1 MDNSLLANTYVKRI
15 LMHDEEIVNALTDD
29 TTGTRIYPGDA
40 HAGSKFPFV
49 VIHRNT
55 VEPQYTKD
63 GCFENNVSTTVFII
77 DNAYDEGLAIANNIR
92 NRLDLC
98 RYSDEDIYISRIEL
112 TGAAEYVV
120 DNTFVQELTFN
131 LEISN

>member
-15 LMHDEEIVNALTDD
+15 LMQDEKILNALTDEV
-29 TTGTRIYPGDA
+29 TGTRIYPGDA
-40 HAGSKFPFV
+40 RAGSKYPFV
-49 VIHRNT
+49 AIHRNT
-55 VEPQYTKD
+55 VDPQYTKD
-63 GCFENNVSTTVFII
+63 GCYENNVSVTVFII
-77 DNAYDEGLAIANNIR
+77 DNSYDEGVAIANNIR

-98 RYSDEDIYISRIEL
+98 RYSDDDIYIVRTEL

>member
-15 LMHDEEIVNALTDD
+15 LMNDETIVNALTYEV
-29 TTGTRIYPGDA
+29 TGTMIYPGDA
-40 HAGSKFPFV
+40 RAGSKYPFV
-49 VIHRNT
+49 AIHRNT

-63 GCFENNVSTTVFII
+63 GCFENNVSVTVFII
-77 DNAYDEGLAIANNIR
+77 DNSYDEGVKIANNIR

-112 TGAAEYVV
+112 TGAAEYIV
-120 DNTFVQELTFN
+120 DNTYIQELTFN